1 MEDESDIALDI
12 ISNKIAEVTNIYAT
26 SKKAEEISI
35 CKEKLNVLEK
45 MQQEIYMNNKKIITK
60 VLAERQKGTL

>member
-60 VLAERQKGTL
+60 VLAERQKGIL